1 MTPEE
6 YCRNKAAPAGSNL
19 YYATLYHDAQTR
31 RILHALFAFH
41 HELNEV
47 VYESS
52 DPGAA
57 RVTLSWWFEEIGRLF
72 SGEARHPVTREL
84 SRFENAGFLS
94 PQELMGCIAAMAQ
107 FLDTPESG
115 PYQAWLARHDTASGQ
130 IWKTAGRACS
140 CSDPDILAA
149 LAGAGAC
156 QGAFELLH
164 HIRHF
169 AGLGLNVLP
178 FDLLAQHNLGL
189 ETVIQPDTGTTV
201 SDFFTDLF
209 GRLHGDMETHL
220 TTLLKKDARAPLF
233 SITLLKILDAL
244 CREYRT
250 ARQPITHNRI
260 SLTPIRKLWIA
271 WRTACKFEIRGGARV
286 RISSEI
292 LL

>member
-47 VYESS
+47 VCESS

-57 RVTLSWWFEEIGRLF
+57 RVTLYWWFEEIGRLF
-72 SGEARHPVTREL
+72 AGSARHPVTREL
-84 SRFENAGFLS
+84 SLLDNAGFLS
-94 PQELMGCIAAMAQ
+94 QQELMGSIAASAQ

-115 PYQAWLARHDTASGQ
+115 PYQAWLARHDAASGY
-130 IWKTAGRACS
+130 IWKTAGQACG
-140 CSDPDILAA
+140 CSDPDTLTA
-149 LAGAGAC
+149 LASAGAC
-156 QGAFELLH
+156 HGAFELLH
-164 HIRHF
+164 HVRHF

-178 FDLLAQHNLGL
+178 SDLLASHDLDL
-189 ETVIQPDTGTTV
+189 ETVIQADAGAAA
-201 SDFFTDLF
+201 SGFFTDLF
-209 GRLHGDMETHL
+209 DRLHGDMQTSL
-220 TTLLKKDARAPLF
+220 TALQEKDAGAPLF

-244 CREYRT
+244 CREYRS
-250 ARQPITHNRI
+250 ARQPITQSRI

-271 WRTACKFEIRGGARV
+271 WRTARNPE
-286 RISSEI
+286 
-292 LL
+292 

>member
-19 YYATLYHDAQTR
+19 YYSTLYHDAQTR

-47 VYESS
+47 VCESS

-57 RVTLSWWFEEIGRLF
+57 RVTLYWWFEEIGRLF
-72 SGEARHPVTREL
+72 SGAARHPVTREL

-94 PQELMGCIAAMAQ
+94 QQELLGCIAATTQ
-107 FLDTPESG
+107 FLDTPDSG
-115 PYQAWLARHDTASGQ
+115 PYQTWLARHDAASGYV
-130 IWKTAGRACS
+130 WKTAGQACG
-140 CSDPDILAA
+140 CSDPDTLAA
-149 LAGAGAC
+149 LASAGSC
-156 QGAFELLH
+156 HGVFELLH
-164 HIRHF
+164 HVRHF

-178 FDLLAQHNLGL
+178 SDLLANHNLDL
-189 ETVIQPDTGTTV
+189 ETVIRPDAGVTT
-201 SDFFTDLF
+201 SGFFTDLF
-209 GRLHGDMETHL
+209 DRLHGDMQTSL
-220 TTLLKKDARAPLF
+220 TALREKDAGTPLF

-250 ARQPITHNRI
+250 ARQPITHSRI

-271 WRTACKFEIRGGARV
+271 WRTSRRFVIPAHAGIQ
-286 RISSEI
+286 
-292 LL
+292 

>member
-19 YYATLYHDAQTR
+19 YYSTLYHDAQTR
-31 RILHALFAFH
+31 HILHALFAFH

-47 VYESS
+47 IYGSS

-57 RVTLSWWFEEIGRLF
+57 RVTLHWWFEEVGRLF
-72 SGEARHPVTREL
+72 SGEARHPVSREL
-84 SRFENAGFLS
+84 SQLDNADYLS
-94 PQELMGCIAAMAQ
+94 QQELLGCIAATAQ

-115 PYQAWLARHDTASGQ
+115 PYPAWLARHDAASGQ
-130 IWKTAGRACS
+130 IWKTAGRACG
-140 CSDPDILAA
+140 CSDPDTLAA

-156 QGAFELLH
+156 HGAFELLH

-178 FDLLAQHNLGL
+178 SDLLASRELNL
-189 ETVIQPDTGTTV
+189 ESAIQSEAGA
-201 SDFFTDLF
+201 SASGFFTDLF
-209 GRLHGDMETHL
+209 DRLHQDMKTILSEL
-220 TTLLKKDARAPLF
+220 QEKDAGAPLF

-244 CREYRT
+244 CREYRA
-250 ARQPITHNRI
+250 ARQPITHSRI

-271 WRTACKFEIRGGARV
+271 WRTARR
-286 RISSEI
+286 
-292 LL
+292 

>member
-19 YYATLYHDAQTR
+19 YYSTLYHDAQTR

-47 VYESS
+47 VCESS

-57 RVTLSWWFEEIGRLF
+57 RVTLYWWFEEIGRLF

-84 SRFENAGFLS
+84 SLLDNADYLS
-94 PQELMGCIAAMAQ
+94 RQELLAGIAATAQ

-115 PYQAWLARHDTASGQ
+115 TYQAWLARHDAASGY
-130 IWKTAGRACS
+130 IWKAAGQACG
-140 CSDPDILAA
+140 CSDPDILAV
-149 LAGAGAC
+149 LASAGSC
-156 QGAFELLH
+156 HGAFELLH
-164 HIRHF
+164 HVRHF

-178 FDLLAQHNLGL
+178 SELLANHNLDL
-189 ETVIQPDTGTTV
+189 ETVIRPDAGVTT
-201 SDFFTDLF
+201 SSFFTDLF
-209 GRLHGDMETHL
+209 DRLHGDMQTSL
-220 TTLLKKDARAPLF
+220 TALQEKHAGAPLF

-250 ARQPITHNRI
+250 ARQPITHSRI

-271 WRTACKFEIRGGARV
+271 WRTARNPE
-286 RISSEI
+286 
-292 LL
+292 